1 MKFRPSATLRHNPHG
16 SPAKEDPGLTGRSLD
31 EFRIELIE
39 RAIVTDLSLRAWGV
53 TSARPAVVVA
63 IPATD
68 EEETLA
74 AALAR
79 LGEAFRFTRRAGG
92 LVVFANN
99 CTDLTGEIVIRAAP
113 DFPAPVILLA
123 GRLTSAHAHAGWARR
138 IALDAAANLC
148 GPHGALLTTDA
159 DTEVAPD
166 WVETFCA
173 ALDADFDLVCGRIG
187 MVERSDVLAHAPA
200 VRLAR
205 VENGYAAL
213 QDRVRHC
220 CDQII
225 GRQPVGGAQPHY
237 IESAASIGITHA
249 LYRQIGGLPAVPSS
263 EDCALVRTAELAGAR
278 ILYSSRFS
286 VKTSNRLVGRARRG
300 LAESLSRRLSDA
312 NPVAHQSLRPVEGI
326 ARMWANALAV
336 AGVPHVLPV
345 AIRHALLEDE
355 WVRSMTEPRMIAA
368 DLEREIAGLAAFV
381 DEEVEPVFAAW
392 RRRYA

>member
-1 MKFRPSATLRHNPHG
+1 MKFPPLSALRHDPHDSAAERNPG
-16 SPAKEDPGLTGRSLD
+16 SAVRSLD
-31 EFRIELIE
+31 KFQIELIE
-39 RAIVTDLSLRAWGV
+39 RGVVTELSVRAWDV
-53 TSARPAVVVA
+53 TAARPAVVVA
-63 IPATD
+63 MPATD
-68 EEETLA
+68 EEEMIA

-79 LGEAFRFTRRAGG
+79 LAEAFRFTRRAGG

-99 CTDLTGEIVIRAAP
+99 CTDLTGEIVARAGP
-113 DFPAPVILLA
+113 NFPARVILLE
-123 GRLTSAHAHAGWARR
+123 GRLASAHAHAGWARR
-138 IALDAAANLC
+138 IALDAAADLC
-148 GPHGALLTTDA
+148 EPHGALLTTDA

-173 ALDADFDLVCGRIG
+173 ALHADFDLVCGRIG
-187 MVERSDVLAHAPA
+187 MVERSDVVAHAPA

-225 GRQPVGGAQPHY
+225 GRQPIGGTRPHY
-237 IESAASIGITHA
+237 FEAAASIGMTRA

-263 EDCALVRTAELAGAR
+263 EDRALVRAAELAGAR
-278 ILYSSRFS
+278 ILYNSRFS
-286 VKTSNRLVGRARRG
+286 VKTSNRLVGRARGG

-312 NPVAHQSLRPVEGI
+312 DPVAHQSLRPVEGI

-336 AGVPHVLPV
+336 TGVPHALPA

-355 WVRSMTEPRMIAA
+355 WVRSMTEPRMVAA
-368 DLEREIAGLAAFV
+368 ELEREIAGLAALI
-381 DEEVEPVFAAW
+381 DEEVAPVFAAW
-392 RRRYA
+392 RRRYV